1 MSLIPESA
9 VDEVLARTDIRT
21 TIEPYIKLTRK
32 GGRFWGLCPFHNEK
46 TPSLSVS
53 PDQGLF
59 YCFGCGAGGSA
70 IQFLTRLEGWTFV
83 ETVQE
88 LARRAGVT
96 LPEPEDGRSADA
108 VRRQRSEKEAYHHLM
123 EQACRFYER
132 ALASDGAKQAVDY
145 LKSRGVDGQTAKRFR
160 LGFAP
165 DGWSGLLDALR
176 RNKVSEAAVEGAGMA
191 LPRKTGSGHYD
202 RFRNR
207 IMFPVV
213 DQMGRVV
220 GFSGR
225 TLDSEV
231 PQKYINSP
239 ELPFFKK
246 GDHLYGIHAAKE
258 QLRKTREAIVV
269 EGNFDVVTLH
279 AAGVGAA
286 VAPLGT
292 ALTERQIRL
301 LKRVSD
307 RLVLVFD
314 GDDAGRR
321 AMLKCLGPCYTVELP
336 VRAALLPQD
345 SDPDSF
351 VREQGVEAF
360 QQLIERARPRAP

>member
-46 TPSLSVS
+46 TPSFSVS

-176 RNKVSEAAVEGAGMA
+176 RNKV
-191 LPRKTGSGHYD
+191 
-202 RFRNR
+202 
-207 IMFPVV
+207 
-213 DQMGRVV
+213 
-220 GFSGR
+220 
-225 TLDSEV
+225 
-231 PQKYINSP
+231 
-239 ELPFFKK
+239 
-246 GDHLYGIHAAKE
+246 
-258 QLRKTREAIVV
+258 
-269 EGNFDVVTLH
+269 
-279 AAGVGAA
+279 
-286 VAPLGT
+286 
-292 ALTERQIRL
+292 
-301 LKRVSD
+301 
-307 RLVLVFD
+307 
-314 GDDAGRR
+314 
-321 AMLKCLGPCYTVELP
+321 
-336 VRAALLPQD
+336 
-345 SDPDSF
+345 
-351 VREQGVEAF
+351 
-360 QQLIERARPRAP
+360 